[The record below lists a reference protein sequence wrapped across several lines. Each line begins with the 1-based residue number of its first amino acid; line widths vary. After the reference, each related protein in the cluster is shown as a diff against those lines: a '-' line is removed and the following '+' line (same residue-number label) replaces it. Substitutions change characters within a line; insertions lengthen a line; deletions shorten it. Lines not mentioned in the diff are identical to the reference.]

1 MNKFG
6 LVFKHYFMRLMK
18 DKLGLA
24 LQIILPLFIILFM
37 LSMPDED
44 YPYVGQAWAIAIS
57 NYVISFSL
65 FGGQW
70 AMGYIFDDLKETRKW
85 RLLATPVD
93 EGLFRRAAMLASML
107 ISFTNSVIIIT
118 VATIARPVEWNNLWL
133 LIGILILTILLSHSF
148 CYFLTIVMKD
158 YKSANGLSNFILMGL
173 AIIGGG
179 IIMGIQNL
187 VNLDAFTFIHDYVTP
202 LSMGRQAILHGGIGG
217 AFIDGE
223 LIIGLTDW
231 SIVMLNVGLLLGLTM
246 LFAVASSVMRRRKNH
261 DHV

>member
-1 MNKFG
+1 
-6 LVFKHYFMRLMK
+6 MK

-37 LSMPDED
+37 INIPDEH
-44 YPYVGQAWAIAIS
+44 PYLGQGWATLIS

-118 VATIARPVEWNNLWL
+118 VATIVRPVEWNNLWL

-148 CYFLTIVMKD
+148 CYFLTVVMKD

-179 IIMGIQNL
+179 IIMGIQEL
-187 VNLDAFTFIHDYVTP
+187 VNLDAFTFIHD
-202 LSMGRQAILHGGIGG
+202 
-217 AFIDGE
+217 
-223 LIIGLTDW
+223 
-231 SIVMLNVGLLLGLTM
+231 
-246 LFAVASSVMRRRKNH
+246 
-261 DHV
+261 